1 MKQLYSGA
9 LAVLTLC
16 FLSLTSSAQSGGT
29 YTAIQSGDWHTTSGP
44 GIWQAAEPPQNCN
57 NCVIVLNVSGII
69 NLNTT
74 INLSN
79 SSTVTIGGPG
89 NATQLLIGNSN
100 ASGFAGS
107 FSIILAN
114 DGSNSTIQFANG
126 SASLNASGAGTY
138 DGLFT
143 SFPSPPNT
151 TFFKQVGN
159 KPNGFVNNT
168 IASNNAPAQN
178 QFIGPATLS
187 SSGNLPIILGDFNA
201 TVDNGSVNLAWTTE
215 LEINSDH
222 FLVQSSTD
230 AGGNWTTLATVAAA
244 GNSASPINYSYVDG
258 HPANGT
264 TEFRLVMVDRDGKLA
279 YSAVKAIRIGSIAS
293 VSVYPNPA
301 SDVVNVTLTGERSAG
316 ANIRVVNLSG
326 QVLLEKNVTNAGGTT
341 VALTV
346 SAFPAG
352 NYLIVIAGSDGT
364 KQVNKIL
371 IAK

>member
-16 FLSLTSSAQSGGT
+16 FLSFTSSAQTGGT
-29 YTAIQSGDWHTTSGP
+29 YIAIQPGDWHTASGP
-44 GIWQAAEPPQNCN
+44 GIWAAAEPPQNCP
-57 NCVIVLNVSGII
+57 NCAIILNVTGTI

-79 SSTVTIGGPG
+79 SSTVTIGGAG
-89 NATQLLIGNSN
+89 HVTQLLIGNSS
-100 ASGFAGS
+100 ASGFANS

-114 DGSNSTIQFANG
+114 DGSNSTIQFANSG
-126 SASLNASGAGTY
+126 ATLDASGAGTY

-143 SFPSPPNT
+143 SFPSGPST

-168 IASNNAPAQN
+168 IASNNAPAQD
-178 QFIGPATLS
+178 QFVGPATLS

-215 LEINSDH
+215 LEINSEH
-222 FLVQSSTD
+222 FLVQSSTN
-230 AGGNWTTLATVAAA
+230 AGSGWTTLATVAAA

-293 VSVYPNPA
+293 VNVYPNPA
-301 SDVVNVTLTGERSAG
+301 SDIINVTLTGEASAS

-326 QVLLEKNVTNAGGTT
+326 QVLMEKNVTNAGGTT

-346 SAFPAG
+346 SSFPAG
-352 NYLIVIAGSDGT
+352 NYLVVIAASDGT